1 MFKIIF
7 WPFRKFLAWLA
18 SGLPLGKKE
27 TVEPVILKPEPI
39 RCYTH
44 NRYKKSCPTCVAA
57 AGNS

>member
-7 WPFRKFLAWLA
+7 WPFKKFLNWLA
-18 SGLPLGKKE
+18 SGLPAGKKE
-27 TVEPVILKPEPI
+27 EKPVVPKPEPL

-44 NRYKKSCPTCVAA
+44 KRYKKSCPVCVAS